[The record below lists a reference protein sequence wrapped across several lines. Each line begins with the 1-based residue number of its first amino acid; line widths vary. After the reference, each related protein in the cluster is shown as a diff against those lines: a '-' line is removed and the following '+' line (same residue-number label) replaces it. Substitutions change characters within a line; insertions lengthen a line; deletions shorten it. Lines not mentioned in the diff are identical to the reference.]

1 MKRLKL
7 LAILGLS
14 LLALSAC
21 KMNRNE
27 ASKDPAT
34 AAKDIAVSLRENDF
48 DRLSH
53 IAVPPALY
61 AKLEAR
67 YKDDAAKQPA
77 PTAEETKGFNDFL
90 AKYTAPDA
98 ETKLFAE
105 LQPKLAQVGPQIPMV
120 VGMFGGMANQ
130 SIQQSE
136 TLTPD
141 EKTQA
146 NAALTAITKWA
157 TTAPLS
163 DPEKAKQAIKVVVE
177 TVRGLNLTTLEAARK
192 LSFAEV
198 MQKAGSG
205 FGGFRKALAVYG
217 FDTDKALDSVTTAK
231 KSEDGDNAVVT
242 ANLTLIDTPI
252 KFDIAMV
259 KVDDRWYSKQLV
271 DYFNAQLAKPAA
283 EAAPMTAPEQA
294 PAANASAMMAAPSS
308 NQSAASPADAPA
320 ASGSVHAPADDGSNG
335 GI

>member
-1 MKRLKL
+1 MKSLKL
-7 LAILGLS
+7 LAVVGLS

-21 KMNRNE
+21 KMNKNV
-27 ASKDPAT
+27 ASTDPVT

-53 IAVPPALY
+53 IAVPPEMY
-61 AKLEAR
+61 AKLEAK
-67 YKDDAAKQPA
+67 YKDDVAKQPA
-77 PTAEETKGFNDFL
+77 PSAEESKGFSEFL

-105 LQPKLAQVGPQIPMV
+105 VQPKLAQAGPQIPMV

-130 SIQQSE
+130 SIQQNDK
-136 TLTPD
+136 LTPD

-177 TVRGLNLTTLEAARK
+177 TARGLNLTTLEAARK

-205 FGGFRKALAVYG
+205 FGGFRKMLAVYG

-231 KSEDGDNAVVT
+231 KSEDGDKAVVT
-242 ANLTLIDTPI
+242 ASFTLLDAPI
-252 KFDIAMV
+252 KVDVDMV
-259 KVDDRWYSKQLV
+259 KIDGHWYSKQLV
-271 DYFNAQLAKPAA
+271 DYFNAQLAKPTA
-283 EAAPMTAPEQA
+283 EAAPMMAPEES
-294 PAANASAMMAAPSS
+294 PAANASAEMSAP
-308 NQSAASPADAPA
+308 ASDESTAPPADEPAEPESAP
-320 ASGSVHAPADDGSNG
+320 APADNGSNG